1 MPAGWQEFSYNL
13 PRRKAQSGVNYN
25 TVTERMQE
33 NRVVVTGLGV
43 VSAVGNDVT
52 AFWNALKNAKGGI
65 GKITS
70 FDPSQFDSQIAG
82 EVKGFDPS
90 FYGLTSKDLKRMDKF
105 VHYAIACSHQAIT
118 DAGLDLEKEDRT
130 RIGVLIGSGIGSLHT
145 VEVEHTTYI
154 ERGPSKFSPFMIPML
169 IVNEASGHVAILYGL
184 KGPNSCVATACAS
197 GSHAIGDAFKIL
209 ERGDADVMVA
219 GGTESCITPL
229 GVGGFCALKGLSL
242 RNDEPQKASRPFDNQ
257 RDGFVIA
264 EGCGVVILET
274 LEHAKKRKAKIY
286 GEITGYGM
294 SCDAYHI
301 TAPDPSGD
309 GAARAMTMAM
319 KDAKINPQDIT
330 YINAHGTSTKLN
342 DKIETLAIKLALG
355 LYAKKVAVSS
365 TKSMTGHLLGAAG
378 GVEFVACCLAIEDK
392 VVPPTINY
400 EYPDP
405 DCDLDYVPNVA
416 RESQVDVCMSNSLG
430 FGGHNAT
437 LIVQKFK

>member
-1 MPAGWQEFSYNL
+1 
-13 PRRKAQSGVNYN
+13 
-25 TVTERMQE
+25 MQE

-43 VSAVGNDVT
+43 ISAVGNDIPT
-52 AFWNALKNAKGGI
+52 FWNALKNSQSGI
-65 GKITS
+65 DKITS
-70 FDPSQFDSQIAG
+70 FDASQFDSRIAG
-82 EVKGFDPS
+82 EVKGFDPA
-90 FYGLTSKDLKRMDKF
+90 FYGLSSKDLKRMDKF
-105 VHYAIACSHQAIT
+105 VQYAIACSRQAIK

-145 VEVEHTTYI
+145 VEVEHMTYI
-154 ERGPSKFSPFMIPML
+154 TRGPSKFSPFMIPML

-197 GSHAIGDAFKIL
+197 GSHAIGDAFRIL
-209 ERGDADVMVA
+209 ERGDADVMVT
-219 GGTESCITPL
+219 GGTESCITVL

-242 RNDEPQKASRPFDNQ
+242 RNDEPKKASRPFDNQ

-264 EGCGVVILET
+264 EGCGLVILET
-274 LEHAKKRKAKIY
+274 LEHAKKRKARIY

-301 TAPDPSGD
+301 TAPDPSGE
-309 GAARAMTMAM
+309 GAAMAMTMAM
-319 KDAKINPQDIT
+319 KDAKLNPQDIT

-355 LYAKKVAVSS
+355 PHAKKVAVSS
-365 TKSMTGHLLGAAG
+365 TKSMTGHQLGAAG
-378 GVEFVACCLAIEDK
+378 GVEFVVCCLALEDK
-392 VVPPTINY
+392 VIPPTINY

-405 DCDLDYVPNVA
+405 DCDLDYVPNVC
-416 RESQVDVCMSNSLG
+416 RESKVEVCMSNSLG